1 MATVL
6 VVDDEPIVRDVVSR
20 YLERDG
26 HRIVEA
32 GDGDEARGL
41 IEREA
46 PNLVVLDV
54 MLPGK
59 TDGLALCRWIRSTS
73 DLAVI
78 LLTARG
84 EETDRIV
91 GLELG
96 ADDYVTKPFSPRE
109 LATRVRT
116 VLRRAQPA
124 APPPQRVEV
133 GSLVVDAGRHE
144 ARKDGRLLSLTSREF
159 DLLWFL
165 ASNANRVFSRD
176 QLMARVWG
184 YAAALD
190 TGTVTVHVRRLRE
203 KLEDDPSQAGPDRDR
218 LGCRLPAPR
227 MTAFALALG
236 VGVLA
241 GCVGAVLVVRFL
253 PTLRL
258 QLGALALLA
267 VCLPLGVVIAS
278 GLVMFD
284 MHDAEILAIAI
295 ASAVFALAG
304 AVLLSRWILRP
315 LERLRVASARLAR
328 GDLSARASE
337 SGPRELVELS
347 SSFNEMATNLEQL
360 FDARRQL
367 VAWASHDLRT
377 PLASLRAMVEALE
390 DGLAG
395 PEEYL
400 PAIREQLETLSL
412 LIEDLFE
419 LARIDAG
426 VLTLDV
432 RDEPLSELVSTCLRA
447 LDAEARARN
456 VHLEA
461 RLDPSDPAVRIA
473 PDKVERVLLNLLTN
487 ALRHTPSDGA
497 VSVVVQPNSDHVVVA
512 VEDTG
517 AGLAPGAAQRMF
529 ERFWRDD
536 DSRARVSGGAG
547 LGLAIAQGLVHAH
560 GGTIWAENRGGG
572 GARVAF
578 TLPLAKTPAV

>member
-32 GDGDEARGL
+32 GDGDAARGL
-41 IEREA
+41 IESEA

-124 APPPQRVEV
+124 PPPPRRVEV

-144 ARKDGRLLSLTSREF
+144 ARKDGRLLSLTAREF

-203 KLEDDPSQAGPDRDR
+203 KLEDDPSKPD
-218 LGCRLPAPR
+218 LLE
-227 MTAFALALG
+227 TVWG
-236 VGVLA
+236 VGY
-241 GCVGAVLVVRFL
+241 
-253 PTLRL
+253 
-258 QLGALALLA
+258 
-267 VCLPLGVVIAS
+267 
-278 GLVMFD
+278 
-284 MHDAEILAIAI
+284 
-295 ASAVFALAG
+295 
-304 AVLLSRWILRP
+304 
-315 LERLRVASARLAR
+315 RLRA
-328 GDLSARASE
+328 
-337 SGPRELVELS
+337 
-347 SSFNEMATNLEQL
+347 
-360 FDARRQL
+360 
-367 VAWASHDLRT
+367 
-377 PLASLRAMVEALE
+377 
-390 DGLAG
+390 
-395 PEEYL
+395 
-400 PAIREQLETLSL
+400 
-412 LIEDLFE
+412 
-419 LARIDAG
+419 
-426 VLTLDV
+426 
-432 RDEPLSELVSTCLRA
+432 
-447 LDAEARARN
+447 
-456 VHLEA
+456 
-461 RLDPSDPAVRIA
+461 
-473 PDKVERVLLNLLTN
+473 
-487 ALRHTPSDGA
+487 
-497 VSVVVQPNSDHVVVA
+497 
-512 VEDTG
+512 
-517 AGLAPGAAQRMF
+517 
-529 ERFWRDD
+529 
-536 DSRARVSGGAG
+536 
-547 LGLAIAQGLVHAH
+547 
-560 GGTIWAENRGGG
+560 
-572 GARVAF
+572 
-578 TLPLAKTPAV
+578 